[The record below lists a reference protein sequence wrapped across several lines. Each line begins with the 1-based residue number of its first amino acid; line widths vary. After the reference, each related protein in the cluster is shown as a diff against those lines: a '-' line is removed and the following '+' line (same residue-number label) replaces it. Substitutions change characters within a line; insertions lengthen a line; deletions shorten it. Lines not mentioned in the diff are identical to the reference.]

1 MIGWLLGAAFGL
13 GILLIFDSFI
23 RPAPARTAA
32 EVRLRQRPR
41 FGLDRLVGR
50 LGWGAVAA
58 VVAGVLTMALT
69 GWIALAIV
77 AAVLAAAAP
86 GMIERAQRQRA
97 QIARREALAQ
107 VAGRLRD
114 AVRGARGLPEA
125 IELAADT
132 APAALAKELALLKE
146 NVARLGVVEGL
157 EQLRQASDDP
167 MLRSFATMLERAY
180 RSGSRRVG
188 TLLEVV
194 AEGAA
199 LQARTQREIRARQT
213 ATRAEAGIV
222 GGLPVV
228 ALLALRATN
237 PSFLSAYASFQ
248 GQVVMA
254 VAFGLIAI
262 GYYLAS
268 RTGRRG

>member
-23 RPAPARTAA
+23 RPAPVKTEAQ
-32 EVRLRQRPR
+32 LRFSQRPR

-50 LGWGAVAA
+50 LGWGVASA
-58 VVAGVLTMALT
+58 AFAGVLAMVLT
-69 GWIALAIV
+69 GWIALALV
-77 AAVLAAAAP
+77 AAALAAAAP

-114 AVRGARGLPEA
+114 GVRGARGLPEA

-132 APAALAKELALLKE
+132 APAALAEELAVLKE

-157 EQLRQASDDP
+157 ELLRQASDDP
-167 MLRSFATMLERAY
+167 MLRNFATMLERAY

-237 PSFLSAYASFQ
+237 PSFLAAYATFQ
-248 GQVVMA
+248 GQVVM
-254 VAFGLIAI
+254 VIAFGLIAA
-262 GYYLAS
+262 GYYIAS
-268 RTGRRG
+268 RTGRR